1 MNRSGHYSIP
11 ASKGPWKL
19 RFRMPMRYVRD
30 ALPLMR
36 SLIAYAA
43 MPAAGIITAPILA
56 HALGAT
62 GRGQLAGILQPMT
75 LAAAVAALG
84 VPSAVTYFIGR
95 QSPPGKVIRLAVVIA
110 LIMTF
115 LVGLALFWYSARIA
129 EQLDISRTFLLL
141 IWAAFLPSAL
151 IAIRRGHIQGLR
163 RYGALDLERMLGSG
177 LRVGA
182 IVLLWI
188 IGVKSVIAF
197 AAIYMIAGLSA
208 SAVLRLPGNANAANT
223 LRRQSGN
230 IIPEFTSASFFSY
243 AILSAFG
250 TIAATVSARLDQAIM
265 PAIVATNDLG
275 YYSVAVTV
283 AEVPGII
290 TAVLTRNVLAEVA
303 GGIHRQSVL
312 RSILLGGFAQVALTI
327 VILVSLPYAVPIVFG
342 GDFAPAVALIRIL
355 LLGTFIG
362 YWANVVAAYLGG
374 LGRPGY
380 NSLGQAAAAFT
391 TIILFWAA
399 WQRMGAATAAWISV
413 WSQAAAL
420 ATALVLV
427 TRLSPRG
434 QSRNVSNPNAEDA
447 N

>member
-1 MNRSGHYSIP
+1 
-11 ASKGPWKL
+11 
-19 RFRMPMRYVRD
+19 MRYIRD
-30 ALPLMR
+30 AIPLMR

-43 MPAAGIITAPILA
+43 MPAAGIVTAPILA

-95 QSPPGKVIRLAVVIA
+95 QYPPGKVIRLAVIVA

-115 LVGLALFWYSARIA
+115 LVGSSLFLYSARVA
-129 EQLDISRTFLLL
+129 EQLDTNRIFLLL

-163 RYGALDLERMLGSG
+163 RYGALDLERMLASG
-177 LRVGA
+177 FRVGA

-197 AAIYMIAGLSA
+197 ATVYMIAGLGA
-208 SAVLRLPGNANAANT
+208 SAVLRLPRNPDASNT
-223 LRRQSGN
+223 LRRGSGN
-230 IIPEFTSASFFSY
+230 IIPEFTGVSFFSY

-250 TIAATVSARLDQAIM
+250 AIAATVSARLDQAIM

-303 GGIHRQSVL
+303 GGIHTKSVL
-312 RSILLGGFAQVALTI
+312 RLILLGGIAQIALTI
-327 VILVSLPYAVPIVFG
+327 AILASLPYAVPIVFG

-362 YWANVVAAYLGG
+362 YWANVAAAYLGG

-391 TIILFWAA
+391 TILLFWAA
-399 WQRMGAATAAWISV
+399 WQRMDAGTAAWISV
-413 WSQAAAL
+413 WSQTAAL
-420 ATALVLV
+420 ATAFVLV
-427 TRLSPRG
+427 IRLRARG
-434 QSRNVSNPNAEDA
+434 QGGDVSNPNAEDA